1 MRTIALLLAAFVHC
15 GCDRAAKSTVASAPV
30 EPTGPEWFED
40 ITAKS
45 GVTFRHQ
52 SGPTGKYFMPQVMGS
67 GVALFDFDN
76 DGRLDLLLL
85 NNAGP
90 KSDARNALYKQQEDG
105 VFRDVSAG
113 SGLDIAGYGMGVA
126 IGDIDNDGWSDVYI
140 SQFGGGRLFR
150 NRGNGTFEDITAAAG
165 VSLPHWGTSVSFLDY
180 DRDGWLDLVVVN
192 YVDYDPSHSC
202 VEASGNVDFCH
213 PRQFPGT
220 AARLFH
226 NKGRAGDRWSGFED
240 VSLKAGLASARSN
253 GLGVVCADFDGD
265 GWIDILIANDTLPN
279 HLWINQ
285 KNGTFIDEAVFRGV
299 AVNAAGNPEANMGVA
314 VADLFGVG
322 RFDVFITHL
331 AEERHTLWRQD
342 VPGHFRDITAT
353 AGLASTHWRGTG
365 FGTVAADFN
374 HDGFMDLAVA
384 NGRVMRA
391 RLPNN
396 ASPPEL
402 LPAFW
407 RPYAERNQLFAGTA
421 EGRFRDV
428 SLDSPMLTNP
438 PGVYRGMAWGDL
450 DGDGGVD
457 LVVTSIDG
465 PIKILRNVAPKRG
478 HWLGIRAYDP
488 ALKRD
493 AYGAVVTI
501 SMADKSRVGMVNPGQ
516 SYCSSGDSRVHF
528 GLGDSDHVGS
538 IRVAW
543 PDGAVEEFL
552 GGKADRYVTLKRGEG
567 KPITR

>member
-1 MRTIALLLAAFVHC
+1 MRCFVILVAVLLVM
-15 GCDRAAKSTVASAPV
+15 GCDRNSKSTIASVPA

-40 ITAKS
+40 VTAKS
-45 GVTFRHQ
+45 GVAFRHQ

-76 DGRLDLLLL
+76 DGRLDLLIL

-90 KSDARNALYKQQEDG
+90 KSDARNALYKQLEDG
-105 VFRDVSAG
+105 TFRDVSAG
-113 SGLDIAGYGMGVA
+113 SGLDVAGYGMGVA
-126 IGDIDNDGWSDVYI
+126 VGDIDNDGFVDVYI

-150 NRGNGTFEDITAAAG
+150 NRGNGTFEDQTATAG
-165 VSLPHWGTSVSFLDY
+165 VALPHWGTSVSFLDY

-192 YVDYDPSHSC
+192 YIDYDPSHDC
-202 VEASGNVDFCH
+202 VGPSGSIDFCH
-213 PRQFPGT
+213 PRQFPGA

-226 NKGRAGDRWSGFED
+226 NKGRAGDRWAGFED
-240 VSLKAGLASARSN
+240 VTLKAGLAGARSN

-279 HLWINQ
+279 HLWMNRG
-285 KNGTFIDEAVFRGV
+285 NGTFVDEGVIRGV
-299 AVNAAGNPEANMGVA
+299 AVNAASNTEANMGIA
-314 VADLFGVG
+314 VADMFGVG

-342 VPGHFRDITAT
+342 VPGHFRDMTA
-353 AGLASTHWRGTG
+353 AVGLANPQWRGTG

-384 NGRVMRA
+384 NGRVMRD
-391 RLPNN
+391 RLPSNK
-396 ASPPEL
+396 APPESM
-402 LPAFW
+402 PAFW

-421 EGRFRDV
+421 EGRFRDA

-438 PGVYRGMAWGDL
+438 PGVHRGMAWGDL
-450 DGDGGVD
+450 DGDGSVD

-465 PIKILRNVAPKRG
+465 PIKILKNVAPKQG
-478 HWLGIRAYDP
+478 HWLVVRAFDA

-501 SMADKSRVGMVNPGQ
+501 STGDKRRVGMANPGQ
-516 SYCSSGDSRVHF
+516 SYCSSGDPRVHF
-528 GLGDSDHVGS
+528 GLGDADHVES

-543 PDGAVEEFL
+543 PDGSVEEYP
-552 GGKADRYVTLKRGEG
+552 GAKADQYVTLKRGEG
-567 KPITR
+567 KAVKR